1 LACSSKTTGLSRP
14 AITEAEPFGQL
25 LCDVAGYSGR
35 QGNLVRKA
43 LDLLALTFVRPGTVT
58 QAEWD
63 EFDPDGALWTI
74 PFKKLKQRKLRESI
88 KELTGKPHY
97 VPLSR
102 QAVAFLRELKKQTGD
117 GRYLFPNRKGR
128 PISTNALEVA
138 LNAASCFAR
147 YVVGCGCNF
156 ARHGAVSSSLL
167 EHRPAGFAEAG
178 LLPPQAGGNCP
189 HIRDLAWTKTI
200 DVGGAGFFL
209 FRRCLRS

>member
-102 QAVAFLRELKKQTGD
+102 QAVALLRELK
-117 GRYLFPNRKGR
+117 
-128 PISTNALEVA
+128 S
-138 LNAASCFAR
+138 
-147 YVVGCGCNF
+147 
-156 ARHGAVSSSLL
+156 
-167 EHRPAGFAEAG
+167 RPAMVVTCFPIVRVGRSRRMHWRSRST
-178 LLPPQAGGNCP
+178 PQVAS
-189 HIRDLAWTKTI
+189 RDTSSDAAAISLVMVLSVRYCSNTARQASLRLA
-200 DVGGAGFFL
+200 FC
-209 FRRCLRS
+209 RRRQEVIARTFGISPGQRR